1 MKSNTH
7 YVNTIYLSNFIALFK
22 LKAHNLLFW
31 LAAPTLGARAYYDC
45 HIHERIDNLW
55 RIHINRE
62 KQGNESIN
70 QQLVLFQV
78 EQLNIIIISL
88 FIVT

>member
-1 MKSNTH
+1 
-7 YVNTIYLSNFIALFK
+7 

-78 EQLNIIIISL
+78 E
-88 FIVT
+88 